1 MVKSKQ
7 KPVTQS
13 DPKNHQSQWRD
24 WRGDVSILAPNHENV
39 ALLPLGYPLK
49 RSSLNRRAMHLIVQ
63 GPNCPEIVVAKFFNG
78 GGQATL
84 LNEDGAEVSRHMVL
98 VMANF
103 SSSIEEALITLSVP
117 AYE

>member
-7 KPVTQS
+7 KPITQS

-39 ALLPLGYPLK
+39 VILPLGYPLK
-49 RSSLNRRAMHLIVQ
+49 RSSFNRRVMHLIVQ
-63 GPNCPEIVVAKFFNG
+63 GPNCREIVVTKFFNG

-84 LNEDGAEVSRHMVL
+84 LTEDGAEVSRHMEL
-98 VMANF
+98 VMANL
-103 SSSIEEALITLSVP
+103 SSGIEEALITLSVP
-117 AYE
+117 A

>member
-49 RSSLNRRAMHLIVQ
+49 RSSFNRRGMHLIVQ
-63 GPNCPEIVVAKFFNG
+63 GPNCPEIVVAKFFG
-78 GGQATL
+78 DGGQTTLAT
-84 LNEDGAEVSRHMVL
+84 EDGAEVSRHLVL
-98 VMANF
+98 VM
-103 SSSIEEALITLSVP
+103 SSLSSRVEEALNALAGP